1 MEIDLFI
8 EREKKREKVS
18 FSGKTIGELLKL
30 LQVNPEAVITVRNRE
45 VVTEQELL
53 KDKDKV
59 ELLSVIS
66 GG

>member
-8 EREKKREKVS
+8 EREKRQEKMS
-18 FSGKTIGELLKL
+18 FSGQTVGELLKL
-30 LQVNPEAVITVRNRE
+30 LKVNPEAVITVRNRE